1 MSPPNPRTARH
12 GSVRRKSLP
21 PSGREGGGR
30 RSKSPFCSDCAGWP
44 PATGAR
50 AGNVR
55 FCARDWWSS
64 CFVNENE
71 FRRIEIELPCEPFPA
86 SILHVSA
93 LLLLGVRRFF

>member
-1 MSPPNPRTARH
+1 VRDGSPQPAPAPATSAFAR
-12 GSVRRKSLP
+12 
-21 PSGREGGGR
+21 EIGGG
-30 RSKSPFCSDCAGWP
+30 
-44 PATGAR
+44 
-50 AGNVR
+50 
-55 FCARDWWSS
+55 S